1 MLGSRPAQT
10 VKELLLSSDESR
22 GFLAILETIN
32 EYKAGKGVFPTPIC
46 QLFQIHGSKFKPDPS
61 RDGGQAS
68 VVCIT
73 HRVFLLRIRK
83 DPFNGFFALC
93 IYFFCTIRFSY
104 LFDQIQILLPDVR
117 CVYLLPLFICA
128 AFRLAG
134 TISALRRCASVGSFP
149 LPVGGRMS

>member
-1 MLGSRPAQT
+1 MSKNP
-10 VKELLLSSDESR
+10 LLSANGSR
-22 GFLAILETIN
+22 GFHAIRAAPD
-32 EYKAGKGVFPTPIC
+32 EYKPEKGVFPAPIC
-46 QLFQIHGSKFKPDPS
+46 QLFQVHGSKFKPDPS
-61 RDGGQAS
+61 GDGGQAS
-68 VVCIT
+68 VMCIT
-73 HRVFLLRIRK
+73 HGVSLLRIRK

-134 TISALRRCASVGSFP
+134 TISALRRCASVDSFP